1 MDINLFK
8 TIIDQAE
15 NNIEFISIASRGE
28 PLVNK
33 NIDKMLEYTEG
44 KFLNLKLNTNAS
56 LLNEKFIHAILS
68 GGVKTVVFSA
78 DAAEEKLYAKLSLP
92 N

>member
-1 MDINLFK
+1 MH
-8 TIIDQAE
+8 
-15 NNIEFISIASRGE
+15 
-28 PLVNK
+28 
-33 NIDKMLEYTEG
+33 
-44 KFLNLKLNTNAS
+44 

-78 DAAEEKLYAKLSLP
+78 DAAEEKLYAKLRFSTE